1 MCSLS
6 ENSWKSNG
14 DSMSVE
20 TISIEDIDLSVRA
33 VNALRRIGV
42 RTVGQMMD
50 YDEERLFQVRN
61 LGQKSV
67 KEILAKIE
75 EYKKK
80 EADGWIPKEPE
91 RKHSSEDMQ
100 TWQTSETGK
109 AQILQWLREKQIRI
123 DALELLS
130 A

>member
-1 MCSLS
+1 
-6 ENSWKSNG
+6 
-14 DSMSVE
+14 MSVE

-50 YDEERLFQVRN
+50 YDEERLLQVRN

-80 EADGWIPKEPE
+80 EADGWIP
-91 RKHSSEDMQ
+91 
-100 TWQTSETGK
+100 
-109 AQILQWLREKQIRI
+109 
-123 DALELLS
+123 
-130 A
+130 